1 MDKIW
6 LVIKREYSVRVRK
19 KSFIIMTLLTPLLM
33 GLLIIG
39 PSYLSSISQNMEMG
53 DIKHIAFFETN
64 NLFSSKIK
72 NSKTLNFSKIPK
84 EEIKNIKENMS
95 EGPYFAFLDLSNYDS
110 MINIF
115 SSQQI
120 NFEIIN
126 EIESKIY
133 SIIEKQHY
141 QDNDIDI
148 EKIKNT
154 MPKIKL
160 NPIQLND
167 EGVEE
172 DANSAARSVVGILFG
187 FSIYLFIFMYGSM
200 VMRGVIEE
208 KTNRIVEIIISSIKP
223 FQLLLGKIIGIALV
237 GLTQFILWVSLTILI
252 SQIAYFTFLNSENE
266 LLNTIFQ
273 SMQGIE
279 MFELIFYFMFYFLGG
294 YLLYGS
300 FFACIGSAVDNESDT
315 HQMVLPITIPL
326 ILSIVM
332 IEAIIRNPDGSLA
345 LWMSIFPLSSPIAMM
360 IRLPFEGVEYWELL
374 LSMSL
379 LILSFLIATWLS
391 SRIYRIGILM
401 YGKKNSFKELI
412 KWIKYK
418 G

>member
-64 NLFSSKIK
+64 NLFSSEIK

-84 EEIKNIKENMS
+84 EEIKNIKENIS

-110 MINIF
+110 TINIF

-120 NFEIIN
+120 NFEVIN

-148 EKIKNT
+148 EKIMNT

-279 MFELIFYFMFYFLGG
+279 MFELIFYFIFYFLGG

-300 FFACIGSAVDNESDT
+300 VFECIGSAVDNESDT

>member
-39 PSYLSSISQNMEMG
+39 PSYLSSISQNMEME

-64 NLFSSKIK
+64 NLFSSDIK

-84 EEIKNIKENMS
+84 EEIKNIKENIS

-141 QDNDIDI
+141 QDNDINI

-160 NPIQLND
+160 NPIQLNE

-279 MFELIFYFMFYFLGG
+279 MFELIFYFIFYFLGG

>member
-64 NLFSSKIK
+64 DLFSSEIK
-72 NSKTLNFSKIPK
+72 NSKTLNFSKIPE
-84 EEIKNIKENMS
+84 EEIKNIKENIS

-141 QDNDIDI
+141 QDNDINI

-154 MPKIKL
+154 LPKIKL

-279 MFELIFYFMFYFLGG
+279 MFELIFYFIFYFLGG
-294 YLLYGS
+294 YVLYGS

-332 IEAIIRNPDGSLA
+332 IEAIISNPDGSLA

>member
-64 NLFSSKIK
+64 NLFSSEIK

>member
-1 MDKIW
+1 
-6 LVIKREYSVRVRK
+6 
-19 KSFIIMTLLTPLLM
+19 
-33 GLLIIG
+33 
-39 PSYLSSISQNMEMG
+39 
-53 DIKHIAFFETN
+53 
-64 NLFSSKIK
+64 
-72 NSKTLNFSKIPK
+72 
-84 EEIKNIKENMS
+84 
-95 EGPYFAFLDLSNYDS
+95 
-110 MINIF
+110 
-115 SSQQI
+115 
-120 NFEIIN
+120 
-126 EIESKIY
+126 
-133 SIIEKQHY
+133 
-141 QDNDIDI
+141 
-148 EKIKNT
+148 
-154 MPKIKL
+154 
-160 NPIQLND
+160 
-167 EGVEE
+167 
-172 DANSAARSVVGILFG
+172 
-187 FSIYLFIFMYGSM
+187 
-200 VMRGVIEE
+200 
-208 KTNRIVEIIISSIKP
+208 
-223 FQLLLGKIIGIALV
+223 
-237 GLTQFILWVSLTILI
+237 
-252 SQIAYFTFLNSENE
+252 
-266 LLNTIFQ
+266 
-273 SMQGIE
+273 
-279 MFELIFYFMFYFLGG
+279 MFELIFYFIFYFLGG

>member
-1 MDKIW
+1 
-6 LVIKREYSVRVRK
+6 
-19 KSFIIMTLLTPLLM
+19 
-33 GLLIIG
+33 
-39 PSYLSSISQNMEMG
+39 
-53 DIKHIAFFETN
+53 
-64 NLFSSKIK
+64 
-72 NSKTLNFSKIPK
+72 
-84 EEIKNIKENMS
+84 
-95 EGPYFAFLDLSNYDS
+95 
-110 MINIF
+110 
-115 SSQQI
+115 
-120 NFEIIN
+120 
-126 EIESKIY
+126 
-133 SIIEKQHY
+133 
-141 QDNDIDI
+141 
-148 EKIKNT
+148 

>member
-39 PSYLSSISQNMEMG
+39 PSYLSSISQNMEME

-64 NLFSSKIK
+64 NLFSSEIK

-84 EEIKNIKENMS
+84 EEIKNIKENIS

-141 QDNDIDI
+141 QDNDINI

-160 NPIQLND
+160 NPIQLNE

-279 MFELIFYFMFYFLGG
+279 MFELIFYFIFYFLGG

>member
-39 PSYLSSISQNMEMG
+39 PSYLSSISQNMEME
-53 DIKHIAFFETN
+53 DIKHIAFFEKN
-64 NLFSSKIK
+64 DLFSSEIK
-72 NSKTLNFSKIPK
+72 NSKILNFSKIPK
-84 EEIKNIKENMS
+84 EEIKNIKENIS

-110 MINIF
+110 TINIF

-126 EIESKIY
+126 EIESQIY
-133 SIIEKQHY
+133 SIIEKQYY

-148 EKIKNT
+148 EKIKKT
-154 MPKIKL
+154 IPKIKL

-167 EGVEE
+167 EGFEE
-172 DANSAARSVVGILFG
+172 DANSAARSVVGFLFG
-187 FSIYLFIFMYGSM
+187 FSIYLFIFLYGSM

-237 GLTQFILWVSLTILI
+237 GLTQFILWVCLTILI
-252 SQIAYFTFLNSENE
+252 SQIAYFTFLNTENQ
-266 LLNTIFQ
+266 LFNTIFE

-279 MFELIFYFMFYFLGG
+279 MFELIFYFTFYFLGG

-332 IEAIIRNPDGSLA
+332 AEAIIRNPDGTLA

-360 IRLPFEGVEYWELL
+360 IRLPFEGVSYLELL

-379 LILSFLIATWLS
+379 LILSFLIATWIS
-391 SRIYRIGILM
+391 SRIYRVGILM